1 MAQGAKCHK
10 GDTQFLC
17 RLDQPSRLVQGFKR

>member
-10 GDTQFLC
+10 GYAQFLC
-17 RLDQPSRLVQGFKR
+17 RLDQPSRLVQSFKR